1 MKNLTIASAAAACG
15 GVYCGPDDPELL
27 QREISFLTTDSRAA
41 GEGCLFAAIVGS
53 RVDGHDYIPSAMAKG
68 ALAVLCQRRPED
80 ASVPTIVVDST
91 EAALQDIAA
100 FYRAQFDMP
109 VVGVTGSVGK
119 TTTKE
124 MIASVLSQRMNVLK
138 TEKNFNNE
146 LGVPFT
152 LFRLQPEHE
161 AAVVEMGISGFGE
174 MTRLAR
180 MAQPTMAVYTVI
192 GWAHLEF
199 LGDRAGVL
207 RAKTEMLA
215 HMAADAPVFV
225 NGDDEYLAALTCR
238 QPVTRFGLSEGCQVR
253 ALDVRSCGTDGM
265 TCCITAGERRI
276 PVRIAA
282 WGAHL
287 VYAALAAAAVGLHM
301 GLSDEEI
308 AAGIAAYAPVGSRGG
323 VLHTDRWT
331 VLDDCYNSNPSSAQ
345 ASVTSLAT
353 LPGRR
358 VCILG
363 DMLELGEQSAAL
375 HRQLGEFAARK
386 GIDVIIACGVCA
398 EQIYSGAISISQGQ
412 VWYFPNKQALFDAL
426 PQLLQDGDSILVKA
440 SHGEHFGEIVQWLT
454 EEH

>member
-1 MKNLTIASAAAACG
+1 MRNLTIASAAAACG
-15 GVYCGPDDPELL
+15 GVYCGPDDPALL
-27 QREISFLTTDSRAA
+27 QRELTFLTTDSRAA
-41 GEGCLFAAIVGS
+41 GAGCLFAAIAGS
-53 RVDGHDYIPSAMAKG
+53 RVDGHDYIPAAMKQG
-68 ALAVLCQRRPED
+68 ALAVLCQRRPD
-80 ASVPTIVVDST
+80 DPSVPAIVVGST

-100 FYRAQFDMP
+100 FYRAQFELP
-109 VVGVTGSVGK
+109 VIGVTGSVGK

-124 MIASVLSQRMNVLK
+124 MIASVLAQRLRVLK

-152 LFRLQPEHE
+152 LFRLRPEHE

-192 GWAHLEF
+192 GWSHLEF

-215 HMAADAPVFV
+215 GMAEDAPVFV
-225 NGDDEYLAALTCR
+225 NGDDEYLAALDCR
-238 QPVTRFGLSEGCQVR
+238 QPVTCFGLGENCQVR

-265 TCCITAGERRI
+265 TCCIAAGERRI

-287 VYAALAAAAVGLHM
+287 VYAALAAAAVGLYL
-301 GLSDEEI
+301 GLGDEEI

-323 VLHTDRWT
+323 VLRTARWT
-331 VLDDCYNSNPSSAQ
+331 VLDDCYNSNPSSAR
-345 ASVTSLAT
+345 AAVSSLAT

-375 HRQLGEFAARK
+375 HRQLGEFAARQ
-386 GIDVIIACGVCA
+386 GIDVILACGACA
-398 EQIYSGAISISQGQ
+398 EQIYAGALPVSRGQ
-412 VWYFPNKQALFDAL
+412 VWYFPDKQALFDVL
-426 PQLLQDGDSILVKA
+426 PQLLQDGDQILVKA
-440 SHGEHFGEIVQWLT
+440 SHGERFCEIVQWLT
-454 EEH
+454 EKA

>member
-1 MKNLTIASAAAACG
+1 MKHLTIASAAAACG
-15 GVYCGPDDPELL
+15 GVYCGPDEPALL
-27 QREISFLTTDSRAA
+27 QREITFLTTDSRCA
-41 GEGCLFAAIVGS
+41 GEDCLFAAIAGS
-53 RVDGHDYIPSAMAKG
+53 RVDGHDYIPAAMAQG
-68 ALAVLCQRRPED
+68 ALAVLCQRRPD
-80 ASVPTIVVDST
+80 DPSVPAVVVPST

-100 FYRAQFDMP
+100 FYRAQFDLP

-119 TTTKE
+119 TTAKE
-124 MIASVLSQRMNVLK
+124 MIASVLSQRLRVLK

-152 LFRLQPEHE
+152 LFRLRPEHE

-192 GWAHLEF
+192 GWSHLEF
-199 LGDRAGVL
+199 LHDRAGVL

-215 HMAADAPVFV
+215 GMAEDAPVFI
-225 NGDDEYLAALTCR
+225 NGDDEYLAALECR
-238 QPVTRFGLSEGCQVR
+238 QPLIRFGLGEGCDVR

-265 TCCITAGERRI
+265 TCSIVAGERRI

-301 GLSDEEI
+301 GLSDAEI

-323 VLHTDRWT
+323 VCRAARWT
-331 VLDDCYNSNPSSAQ
+331 VLDDCYNSNPSSAR
-345 ASVTSLAT
+345 AALSSLAT

-375 HRQLGEFAARK
+375 HRQLGEFAAAQ
-386 GIDVIIACGVCA
+386 GIDVIIACGTCA
-398 EQIYSGAISISQGQ
+398 EQIYAGAVSVSPGQ
-412 VWYFPNKQALFDAL
+412 AWYFPDKQALFSAL
-426 PQLLQDGDSILVKA
+426 PQLLRDGDYILVKA
-440 SHGEHFGEIVQWLT
+440 SHGERFCEIVQLLMG
-454 EEH
+454 EL